1 MKQTAPVLRSIFLI
15 LLTGIL
21 ISSCK
26 KDSKSAQNDLIGTW
40 KTGTSTFDATVG
52 GKTMNQYFIDAMGLS
67 AADAQLYTNLF
78 NLTLQQNFTGT
89 ITFKSDKTYTSNL
102 GGQND
107 TGTWDLSSAGDKLTI
122 NSSTGQP
129 LTLDVVALNANTLHV
144 KWIENGSYD
153 VNGDNVPES
162 ITVNVDMTFTK

>member
-1 MKQTAPVLRSIFLI
+1 MKHTTSALRNIFLI
-15 LLTGIL
+15 ILTGIL

-26 KDSKSAQNDLIGTW
+26 KDSKNAQNDLIGTW
-40 KTGTSTFDATVG
+40 KTGTSTFVATVG
-52 GKTMNQYFIDAMGLS
+52 GKTMNQYFIDSMGLT
-67 AADAQLYTNLF
+67 AADAQLYANLF

-89 ITFKSDKTYTSNL
+89 ITFKSDKTYTSTL

-129 LTLDVVALNANTLHV
+129 LILDVITLNANTLHV
-144 KWIENGSYD
+144 KWVENGSYD
-153 VNGDNVPES
+153 LNGDNVNEN
-162 ITVNVDMTFTK
+162 IAVNADMTFTK